1 MKPNQNKQ
9 NEKHWLQVGICGIA
23 EDKAFNDELNLP
35 TKEIKRVK
43 LAKFI
48 RYKLNTNKI
57 GFARLANVSPAT
69 VTKWLFTDA
78 VPSMEMAKR
87 LCRNFNLS
95 LEEVDDLFEVA

>member
-1 MKPNQNKQ
+1 MTKQ
-9 NEKHWLQVGICGIA
+9 KDKYIQVGICGIA
-23 EDKAFNDELNLP
+23 EDKEFNDELGLP
-35 TKEIKRVK
+35 TKEIKRTE

-87 LCRNFNLS
+87 IARNFNLT
-95 LEEVDDLFEVA
+95 LEEVDELFGVA